1 MTLLEAFTRR
11 TFGHGVHAPEHK
23 ELTRERPIRRF
34 AFAPRLAVPLSQHI
48 GKPAVP
54 CVRPGQEVG
63 RGEPIAQADGFLS
76 LPIHAPATGVV
87 EAIRL
92 MPSARGPKTEA
103 IVIKTYAA
111 DNQQVLYGT
120 PRAIEELARADLIRA
135 IQDIGLAGQGG
146 AAFPTHA
153 KLASAR
159 EHHVETLIV
168 NGCECEPYQT
178 TDHRLMLEWVDDLIA
193 GIHFALA
200 ASGARRAMIGV
211 EDNKPDAIDTL
222 RRRLPAGGPIA
233 VAAVKTKYPQGS
245 AELLIKVLLKR
256 EVPSGG
262 RSYDVGAVVQNIATL
277 VMLGRLLPLGQGL
290 IERVVTITGEG
301 VKQPGNYLVPFGTP
315 LGFVLEQVGFVGD
328 TGRVILGG
336 PMMGTAVGSLDVPVT
351 KATTAIVVLPVQPST
366 AGAPKIYPCIR
377 CGRCI
382 AACPL
387 RLNPSQL
394 GLLAV
399 KREYQVMQER
409 FHLND
414 CFECGSCTYVCPAH
428 IPLVQYMRIAKAL
441 NREQAA

>member
-1 MTLLEAFTRR
+1 MALLETFTRR
-11 TFGHGVHAPEHK
+11 TFGHGVHAPDHK
-23 ELTRERPIRRF
+23 DLTRERPIRRF

-54 CVRPGQEVG
+54 CVRPGQEVV
-63 RGEPIAQADGFLS
+63 RGEPIALADGHLS
-76 LPIHAPATGVV
+76 LPIHAPVTGVV

-111 DNQQVLYGT
+111 DNQQVLYG
-120 PRAIEELARADLIRA
+120 AARATEGLTPAELIRA
-135 IQDIGLAGQGG
+135 IQDSGLAGQGG

-153 KLASAR
+153 KLAAAR

-178 TDHRLMLEWVDDLIA
+178 TDHRLMLEWLDDLAA
-193 GIHFALA
+193 GIRLALA
-200 ASGARRAMIGV
+200 ASGARRAIIGV
-211 EDNKPDAIDTL
+211 EDNKPDAIDAL
-222 RRRLPAGGPIA
+222 RQRLAADASIT
-233 VAAVKTKYPQGS
+233 VSAVKTKYPQGS
-245 AELLIKVLLKR
+245 AELLIKVLLRR
-256 EVPSGG
+256 EVPAGG

-328 TGRVILGG
+328 TSRVILGG
-336 PMMGTAVGSLDVPVT
+336 PMMGTAVSSLDVPIT
-351 KATTAIVVLPVQPST
+351 KTTTAIVVLPVEAST
-366 AGAPKIYPCIR
+366 AGAPRTYPCIR
-377 CGRCI
+377 CGRCV
-382 AACPL
+382 AACPM

-394 GLLAV
+394 GLLAA
-399 KREYQVMQER
+399 KREYQAMQER
-409 FHLND
+409 FHLD
-414 CFECGSCTYVCPAH
+414 ACFECGSCTYVCPAH

-441 NREQAA
+441 NRGQAA

>member
-1 MTLLEAFTRR
+1 MAFFEAFTRK

-23 ELTRERPIRRF
+23 DLTRARPIRRF
-34 AFAPRLAVPLSQHI
+34 PFAPRLTVPLSQHI

-54 CVRPGQEVG
+54 CVRPGQEVV
-63 RGEPIAQADGFLS
+63 RGEPIALADGFLS
-76 LPIHAPATGVV
+76 VPIHAPVTGMV

-120 PRAIEELARADLIRA
+120 PRAIDDLTPAELIRA
-135 IQDIGLAGQGG
+135 IQDTGMVGLGG

-153 KLASAR
+153 KLTVP
-159 EHHVETLIV
+159 EGYTVDTLVV
-168 NGCECEPYQT
+168 NGCECEPYIT
-178 TDHRLMLEWVDDLIA
+178 ADHRVMLEHADELLT
-193 GIHFALA
+193 GIRIVLKAT
-200 ASGARRAMIGV
+200 GAQRAVIGV
-211 EDNKPDAIDTL
+211 EDNKLDALNAI
-222 RRRLPAGGPIA
+222 RERLPADGSISVQA
-233 VAAVKTKYPQGS
+233 VRTKYPQGS
-245 AELLIKVLLKR
+245 EKLLIKVLLDR

-262 RSYDVGAVVQNIATL
+262 FPYQIGAVVQNVSTL
-277 VMLGRLLPLGQGL
+277 TELGVLLPNGQGL
-290 IERVVTITGEG
+290 IERVLTITGPG
-301 VKQPGNYLVPFGTP
+301 VNKPGNYRVPIGTP
-315 LGFVLEQVGFVGD
+315 LRFVLDEVGFVSD
-328 TGRVILGG
+328 AGRVLLGG
-336 PMMGTAVGSLDVPVT
+336 PMMGTAIASLDVPIT
-351 KATTAIVVLPVQPST
+351 KAVSAIVVLPAQSST
-366 AGAPKIYPCIR
+366 ARALKIYPCIR

>member
-1 MTLLEAFTRR
+1 MAFLKAFTRK

-23 ELTRERPIRRF
+23 DMTRALPIRRF
-34 AFAPRLAVPLSQHI
+34 AFAPRLTVPLSQHI
-48 GKPAVP
+48 GSPAVA

-76 LPIHAPATGVV
+76 VPIHAPATGVV

-92 MPSARGPKTEA
+92 MPSARGPKTES
-103 IVIKTYAA
+103 IVIKAYAA
-111 DNQQVLYGT
+111 DNQQVLYG
-120 PRAIEELARADLIRA
+120 AARAVEDLTSAELIRA
-135 IQDIGLAGQGG
+135 IQDTGMVGLGG

-153 KLASAR
+153 KLSVPSGYA
-159 EHHVETLIV
+159 VDTLVV
-168 NGCECEPYQT
+168 NGCECEPYLT
-178 TDHRLMLEWVDDLIA
+178 ADHRVMLEHADKLLT
-193 GIHFALA
+193 GIRIVLKAT
-200 ASGARRAMIGV
+200 GAQRAVIGV
-211 EDNKPDAIDTL
+211 EDNKLDALDAI
-222 RRRLPAGGPIA
+222 RERLPADGSISVQA
-233 VAAVKTKYPQGS
+233 VRTKYPQGS
-245 AELLIKVLLKR
+245 EKLLIKVLLDR

-262 RSYDVGAVVQNIATL
+262 FPYHIGVVVQNVSTL
-277 VMLGRLLPLGQGL
+277 AELGALLPNSQGL
-290 IERVVTITGEG
+290 IERVLTITGPG
-301 VKQPGNYLVPFGTP
+301 VKKPGNYRIPIGTP
-315 LGFVLEQVGFVGD
+315 LRFVLDEVGFVGD
-328 TGRVILGG
+328 AGRVLLGG
-336 PMMGTAVGSLDVPVT
+336 PMMGTTVASLDVPIT
-351 KATTAIVVLPVQPST
+351 KAVSAIVVLPAQRSS
-366 AGAPKIYPCIR
+366 AREPKVYPCIR

>member
-1 MTLLEAFTRR
+1 
-11 TFGHGVHAPEHK
+11 V
-23 ELTRERPIRRF
+23 
-34 AFAPRLAVPLSQHI
+34 V
-48 GKPAVP
+48 
-54 CVRPGQEVG
+54 
-63 RGEPIAQADGFLS
+63 RGEPIALADGHLS
-76 LPIHAPATGVV
+76 LPIHAPVTGVV

-111 DNQQVLYGT
+111 DNQQVLYGAARVIEDLT
-120 PRAIEELARADLIRA
+120 PAELIRA
-135 IQDIGLAGQGG
+135 IQDSGLAGQGG

-153 KLASAR
+153 KLAAAR

-178 TDHRLMLEWVDDLIA
+178 TDHRLMLEWLDDLAA
-193 GIHFALA
+193 GIRLALA
-200 ASGARRAMIGV
+200 ASGARRAIIGV
-211 EDNKPDAIDTL
+211 EDNKPDAIDAL
-222 RRRLPAGGPIA
+222 RQRLAADASIT
-233 VAAVKTKYPQGS
+233 VTAVKTKYPQGS
-245 AELLIKVLLKR
+245 AELLIKVLLRR
-256 EVPSGG
+256 EVPAGG

-328 TGRVILGG
+328 TSRVILGG
-336 PMMGTAVGSLDVPVT
+336 PMMGTAVSSLDVPIT
-351 KATTAIVVLPVQPST
+351 KATTAIVVLPVEAST
-366 AGAPKIYPCIR
+366 AGAPRTYPCIR
-377 CGRCI
+377 CGRCV
-382 AACPL
+382 AACPM

-394 GLLAV
+394 GLLAA
-399 KREYQVMQER
+399 KREYRAMQER
-409 FHLND
+409 FHLD
-414 CFECGSCTYVCPAH
+414 ACFECGSCTYVCPAH